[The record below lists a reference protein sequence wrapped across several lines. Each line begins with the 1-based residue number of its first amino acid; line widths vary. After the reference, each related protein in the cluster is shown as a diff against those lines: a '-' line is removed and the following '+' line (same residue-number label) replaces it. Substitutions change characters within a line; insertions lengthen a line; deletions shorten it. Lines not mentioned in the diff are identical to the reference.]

1 MYVED
6 VLNDSITDVNYEQ
19 EGKVKV
25 TLTLTDEQ
33 VIFLVNFMCDSVDEL
48 NDMWVKVKIQ
58 FQFWYTERCGPCE
71 WTVSRG
77 EALDE
82 PLSRVQF
89 FQNKSNIYR
98 YMIIQMKLKNT

>member
-48 NDMWVKVKIQ
+48 NDMWVKVKI
-58 FQFWYTERCGPCE
+58 
-71 WTVSRG
+71 
-77 EALDE
+77 
-82 PLSRVQF
+82 
-89 FQNKSNIYR
+89 
-98 YMIIQMKLKNT
+98 